1 MAKKIIRVAPSLL
14 AADFLHLDKEMK
26 RIISS
31 KANWLHL
38 DIMDGSFVNNISY
51 GTPILQSIKD
61 YQIFKDV
68 HLMIQ
73 NPDKCIKTFVDLNAD
88 LITFHYEAIKSKRII
103 NKLINTI
110 HEYGLA
116 CGISIKPNTPVSVL
130 LPYLK
135 KIDVVLVMSVE
146 PGFGGQKFEDSSLD
160 KIKELRNIIDE
171 NGYICLIEV
180 DGGIND
186 KTAKLVKDA
195 GVDVIVSG
203 SYLFKSDNMKKL
215 IKEMKAN

>member
-14 AADFLHLDKEMK
+14 AADFLHLEKEMK

-51 GTPILQSIKD
+51 GTPILQAIKD

-73 NPDKCIKTFVDLNAD
+73 NPDKYIKTFVDLNAD
-88 LITFHYEAIKSKRII
+88 LITFHYEAIKNKRNI

-146 PGFGGQKFEDSSLD
+146 PGFGGQKFEDNSLD

-171 NGYICLIEV
+171 NDYICLIEV